1 LEVFG
6 PADDPPGNRKIASDE
21 SNTCLDWDPV
31 HMASVAYANI
41 TMAISEDGGGD
52 TSQASGKAS
61 DRASSSLSVTGGTKP
76 KLIESIVTKS

>member
-1 LEVFG
+1 
-6 PADDPPGNRKIASDE
+6 
-21 SNTCLDWDPV
+21 
-31 HMASVAYANI
+31 MASVAYANI